1 MLTTIKQFNN
11 KLGLN
16 KWSTKE
22 KKILLISTLK
32 EDNNICVCVG
42 AIYLT
47 LHRDIKKGVTD
58 LMNLIK
64 YYYTK
69 SRKDDQIYCDRVED
83 WGDQSEDEGV
93 RFK

>member
-1 MLTTIKQFNN
+1 MKRKYYLFR
-11 KLGLN
+11 L
-16 KWSTKE
+16 S
-22 KKILLISTLK
+22 KKII
-32 EDNNICVCVG
+32 IYVCGG

-47 LHRDIKKGVTD
+47 VHRDIKKGVTD

-64 YYYTK
+64 YYHTK

>member
-1 MLTTIKQFNN
+1 M
-11 KLGLN
+11 
-16 KWSTKE
+16 
-22 KKILLISTLK
+22 
-32 EDNNICVCVG
+32 CVGG

-64 YYYTK
+64 YYHTK

-83 WGDQSEDEGV
+83 
-93 RFK
+93 

>member
-1 MLTTIKQFNN
+1 M
-11 KLGLN
+11 
-16 KWSTKE
+16 
-22 KKILLISTLK
+22 
-32 EDNNICVCVG
+32 G

-64 YYYTK
+64 YYHTK